1 MKGIFAK
8 ISSLFGGRAFSSTPK
23 VRSDRSFFSFQ
34 HTGHVLRAEEILRQN
49 GLEVEVMGPPPAMRT
64 GCDMVLVCAA
74 VLEPKIIRLLAQ
86 ANIHPEE
93 VRPVSSELL
102 EPVSLF
108 QVKDLGQWF
117 MVRAAN
123 MKITVAKEQG
133 IIVNV
138 SGGGCPDVPYLADLL
153 LGQSIATSAEP
164 RLSGQTLCSYAL
176 QKAFVEA
183 RRLWLKNPG

>member
-1 MKGIFAK
+1 
-8 ISSLFGGRAFSSTPK
+8 
-23 VRSDRSFFSFQ
+23 
-34 HTGHVLRAEEILRQN
+34 
-49 GLEVEVMGPPPAMRT
+49 MGPPPAMRT
-64 GCDMVLVCAA
+64 GCDMVLVCSA
-74 VLEPKIIRLLAQ
+74 VLEPKIRLLLEE
-86 ANIHPEE
+86 ANLLPED

-108 QVKDLGQWF
+108 QFKDLGDWF

-138 SGGGCPDVPYLADLL
+138 SGGGCPDVPYLAEKLV
-153 LGQSIATSAEP
+153 GQSIATTAEP

-176 QKAFVEA
+176 QKAFLEA
-183 RRLWLKNPG
+183 RRLWLKERG

>member
-1 MKGIFAK
+1 
-8 ISSLFGGRAFSSTPK
+8 
-23 VRSDRSFFSFQ
+23 
-34 HTGHVLRAEEILRQN
+34 
-49 GLEVEVMGPPPAMRT
+49 MGPPPAMRT